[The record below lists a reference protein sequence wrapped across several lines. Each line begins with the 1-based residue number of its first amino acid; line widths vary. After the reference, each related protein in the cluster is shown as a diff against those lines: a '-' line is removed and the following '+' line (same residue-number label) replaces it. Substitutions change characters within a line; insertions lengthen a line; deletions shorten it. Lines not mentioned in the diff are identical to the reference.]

1 MNSRGDMVGRTGD
14 ERHRFP
20 GHEYPQ
26 VIPEPD
32 EVRPGGRPPWADLA
46 PTARRGLSIERVAR
60 ALARRGQGGHPPE
73 APSVSRDP
81 GGVAPSA
88 SVLVALFDVDGEA
101 HVVLT
106 RRARTLRAHRGE
118 VALPGGRRESG
129 ESPWETALREARE
142 EVGLDPASVRPLGWL
157 TPLSPRVAPGVIMPV
172 VGALAGPPALEAQP
186 DEVERVFTV
195 SLAEMLA
202 EGAFLEERW
211 RREGMAGLDD
221 EGFFPIYFYR
231 VPGDLLWGATARV
244 LTDLLTMVSA
254 EPALGRPPLPG
265 G

>member
-1 MNSRGDMVGRTGD
+1 MNSRGDMAGRTGD

-20 GHEYPQ
+20 GHDYPQ

-46 PTARRGLSIERVAR
+46 PAARRGLSVERVAR
-60 ALARRGQGGHPPE
+60 ALARRGQDGPPPE
-73 APSVSRDP
+73 APGGPGDP
-81 GGVAPSA
+81 GGAGPSA
-88 SVLVALFDVDGEA
+88 SVLVALFDEGDEA
-101 HVVLT
+101 RVVLT
-106 RRARTLRAHRGE
+106 RRARTMRAHRGE
-118 VALPGGRRESG
+118 VALPGGRRETG

-142 EVGLDPASVRPLGWL
+142 EVGLDPATVRPLGWL
-157 TPLSPRVAPGVIMPV
+157 TPLSGRVGPGAIVPV
-172 VGALAGPPALEAQP
+172 VGALSTRPTLEAQP

-195 SLAEMLA
+195 SLAEMVA

-244 LTDLLTMVSA
+244 LTDLLTMVA
-254 EPALGRPPLPG
+254 EDLSLGGPPQPG